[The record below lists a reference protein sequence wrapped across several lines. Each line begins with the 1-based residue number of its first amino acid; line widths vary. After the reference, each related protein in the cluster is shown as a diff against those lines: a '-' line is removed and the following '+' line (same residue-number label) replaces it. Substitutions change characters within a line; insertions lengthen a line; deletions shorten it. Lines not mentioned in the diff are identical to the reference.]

1 MTVESKNR
9 FTEKLN
15 SDYQIR
21 REYEHY
27 PERVV
32 DIAVM
37 IKELVYPSENNGR
50 LGAYIRVDDS
60 MFSGYNLSD
69 TIFNLRMNEDE
80 AQSSLGFPFKTRRA
94 VLRLPRFPSPYGAEI
109 IQILPTEDAV
119 SYCLKQKNWNV
130 GLP

>member
-1 MTVESKNR
+1 MKESTNR

-15 SDYQIR
+15 DQYQTK
-21 REYEHY
+21 RELEHY

-37 IKELVYPSENNGR
+37 IEELVHPEDNNGV

-69 TIFNLRMNEDE
+69 KVFSLRINEDE
-80 AQSSLGFPFKTRRA
+80 AQGSLGFPFKSRRA
-94 VLRLPRFPSPYGAEI
+94 ILRLPRFPSPEGAEI
-109 IQILPTEDAV
+109 IQILPTEDAP
-119 SYCLKQKNWNV
+119 SYCLKQKNWNI